1 MKIVVFFT
9 FGVSLKDW
17 NDTGLIER
25 ETFIYKELYK
35 NHKIETYL
43 ITYGCND
50 DFEYSHLLG
59 EGIKVFPIYKNKK
72 VPSNKLHR
80 LISSLLA
87 PFFLKKTLQQAVL
100 YKTNQFWGSWIAV
113 ISKLLYKKPL
123 VLRSGYNY
131 YDFAKRLKRSMLFL
145 RVAKIILSISMKFSD
160 KILVATEN
168 DLNDI
173 LDNFKVDKKKFNIR
187 PNWINTNKF
196 LPIDIPKSIDILCV
210 GRLEPVKN
218 ILFILS
224 SLSNE
229 TYNLKIYGSGSQ
241 AKILKKYAK
250 KTKLEVSFMGN
261 APNNE
266 MPNIYNASQIYLL
279 CSKYEGNPKT
289 LLEAMSCGSCVIG
302 LDSSGINNIIKDNE
316 NGILIGES
324 ENELLFAVKKLMTNE
339 TKKKLLG
346 ANARKFIQKKHSIE
360 NFLDEEIKM
369 INSLVLYHEG

>member
-59 EGIKVFPIYKNKK
+59 EGIKVFPIYKNKE

-100 YKTNQFWGSWIAV
+100 YKTNQFWGSWTAV

-145 RVAKIILSISMKFSD
+145 IVAKIILSISMKFSD

-196 LPIDIPKSIDILCV
+196 LPIDMPKSIDILCV

-266 MPNIYNASQIYLL
+266 MPDIYNSSQIYLL

-316 NGILIGES
+316 NGILINES

-346 ANARKFIQKKHSIE
+346 ANARKFIQENHSIE

-369 INSLVLYHEG
+369 INSLVL